1 MKHILISDF
10 KAHCI
15 AELDAARK
23 TGETLTITRRGKP
36 IARVLPITDKA
47 RKRTLGG
54 MGQMK
59 INEDIVHADFDHEWD
74 MES

>member
-1 MKHILISDF
+1 MKSILISDF

-15 AELDAARK
+15 AELDETRK

-36 IARVLPITDKA
+36 IARVLPIADKTQ
-47 RKRTLGG
+47 KRTLGG

-59 INEDIVHADFDHEWD
+59 IKEDIVHADFDHEWD

>member
-1 MKHILISDF
+1 MKTILISDF

-23 TGETLTITRRGKP
+23 TGETLTITRRGTP
-36 IARVLPITDKA
+36 IARVLPIADQP
-47 RKRTLGG
+47 RKRTLGNMG
-54 MGQMK
+54 MMK
-59 INEDIVHADFDHEWD
+59 IKGDIVQADFHHEWE

>member
-1 MKHILISDF
+1 MKTILISDF
-10 KAHCI
+10 KSHCI
-15 AELDAARK
+15 AELDDARK

-36 IARVLPITDKA
+36 IARVLPIADKP

-59 INEDIVHADFDHEWD
+59 FKGDIVHADFDHEWE